1 VAQRLGPA
9 RGVASRTVPSSPSRE
24 TDRGTPRLG
33 PGTRAAIGQ
42 RRRRPVESGGAPYYF
57 NRARRYRGRGGPC
70 YKPRRSKALGE
81 NKPEPRKQ
89 RATDRSD
96 SDP

>member
-1 VAQRLGPA
+1 
-9 RGVASRTVPSSPSRE
+9 
-24 TDRGTPRLG
+24 
-33 PGTRAAIGQ
+33 
-42 RRRRPVESGGAPYYF
+42 VESGGAPYYF